1 MRTSRHFSLLE
12 VMVGLALVLM
22 AAGAI
27 TWKMLGF
34 IEKRRFKTDLEQLKS
49 RILTTHALAVNMQ
62 ADWEGILKRDGKI
75 WTFQVICLDP
85 PKSKQVRF
93 SSIQLHF
100 SDVLLNGKK
109 QGAASFL
116 FFSSGEI
123 RPSGTFQFRRQKD
136 EETAQWEVP
145 AIFGKG
151 AGDGGKK
158 LGPVHPDEA

>member
-12 VMVGLALVLM
+12 VMAGLALVLM

-27 TWKMLGF
+27 TWKMVGF

-75 WTFQVICLDP
+75 WIFQTICLDP
-85 PKSKQVRF
+85 PKSKQAQF

-100 SDVLLNGKK
+100 SDVLLNG
-109 QGAASFL
+109 
-116 FFSSGEI
+116 
-123 RPSGTFQFRRQKD
+123 
-136 EETAQWEVP
+136 
-145 AIFGKG
+145 
-151 AGDGGKK
+151 
-158 LGPVHPDEA
+158 